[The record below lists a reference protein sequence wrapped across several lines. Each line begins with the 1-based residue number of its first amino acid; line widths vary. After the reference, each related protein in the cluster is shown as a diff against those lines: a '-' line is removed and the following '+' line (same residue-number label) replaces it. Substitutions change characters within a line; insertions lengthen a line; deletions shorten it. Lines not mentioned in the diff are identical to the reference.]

1 LPVDA
6 TPPKPQPPGEEFS
19 AEDFQNLIA
28 SPVSM
33 LAQPCRRIVFTI
45 KSQDQGWGGEPGT
58 QNTFKGSWTWFEA
71 GLERWCKTSPA
82 HADPAG
88 QQTQQEEQNQ
98 QPSLKL
104 DDLCTVFPEVKRDE
118 KAGGY
123 TFDHPLHPREDL
135 KIQCN
140 RTASR
145 EPEVHR
151 VVWSYNDDIDPNRDV
166 KAAQNLAVEQGRG
179 MATGNGKF
187 VRDLK
192 LGDVVTVWAKARF
205 ASWINHVHFVK
216 MDVYYAI

>member
-1 LPVDA
+1 L
-6 TPPKPQPPGEEFS
+6 
-19 AEDFQNLIA
+19 
-28 SPVSM
+28 

-45 KSQDQGWGGEPGT
+45 KSEDQGWGGDIDDH
-58 QNTFKGSWTWFEA
+58 NTFKGSWTWFEA

-82 HADPAG
+82 HATPPEK
-88 QQTQQEEQNQ
+88 QTQQDQ
-98 QPSLKL
+98 QSQQLSLNL
-104 DDLCTVFPEVKRDE
+104 DGLCTVFPEVKRE
-118 KAGGY
+118 RERY

-140 RTASR
+140 RTASS

-151 VVWSYNDDIDPNRDV
+151 VVWSYNDDIDPTVDV
-166 KAAQNLAVEQGRG
+166 KAAQELALKGRG
-179 MATGNGKF
+179 IATGNGKF

-205 ASWINHVHFVK
+205 GGWVNHVHFIK